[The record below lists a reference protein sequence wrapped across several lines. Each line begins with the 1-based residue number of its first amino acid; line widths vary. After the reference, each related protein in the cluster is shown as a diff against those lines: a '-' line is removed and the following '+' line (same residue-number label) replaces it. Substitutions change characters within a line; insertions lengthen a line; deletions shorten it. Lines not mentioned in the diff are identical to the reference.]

1 LTLSILYVLI
11 ISMILENIM
20 ILISY
25 SNNETLEF
33 TTVSSAMSY
42 TLDMFVSGI
51 VALGIRSSNAS
62 DFKHLQDYIAGLHN
76 SIQH

>member
-1 LTLSILYVLI
+1 
-11 ISMILENIM
+11 M

-76 SIQH
+76 SINI